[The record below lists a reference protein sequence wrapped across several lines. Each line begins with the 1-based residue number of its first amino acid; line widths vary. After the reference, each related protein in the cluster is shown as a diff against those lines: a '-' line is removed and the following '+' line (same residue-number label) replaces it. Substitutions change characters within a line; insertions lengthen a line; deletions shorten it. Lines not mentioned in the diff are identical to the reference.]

1 MHSRVFALLLAL
13 FVAGAPAAIDMCHLS
28 CASHERTGSPRVG
41 NEAASCHRISTEASP
56 RAGAASDECSRTV
69 LQIAAATT
77 SDRTI
82 RTSLP
87 QAATVDRTLDTTAL
101 RALEVCSAR
110 SLRIQHDTGTVLST
124 QLRI

>member
-1 MHSRVFALLLAL
+1 MRSRVFALLLAL

-28 CASHERTGSPRVG
+28 CASHDGTGSTSAG
-41 NEAASCHRISTEASP
+41 DGKTSCHHVRADAGP
-56 RAGAASDECSRTV
+56 RAGAASDECSRTD

-77 SDRTI
+77 SDRTS

-101 RALEVCSAR
+101 RAREVCSAR